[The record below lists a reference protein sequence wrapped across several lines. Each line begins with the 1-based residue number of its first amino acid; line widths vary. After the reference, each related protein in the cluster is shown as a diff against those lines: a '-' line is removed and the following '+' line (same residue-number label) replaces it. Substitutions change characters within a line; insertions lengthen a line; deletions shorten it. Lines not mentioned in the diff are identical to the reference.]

1 MIYVS
6 TYIYL
11 YLYLYTNTRTQH
23 THTHTH
29 TYTHTRT
36 YRLRRLVE
44 ALSKTN
50 DKKVPRITINK
61 TTFGSM
67 FNLVKTK

>member
-1 MIYVS
+1 MYQHIFI
-6 TYIYL
+6 YIYI
-11 YLYLYTNTRTQH
+11 YTQTHAHN

-29 TYTHTRT
+29 KYTHTRT

>member
-1 MIYVS
+1 MYQHIFI
-6 TYIYL
+6 YIYI
-11 YLYLYTNTRTQH
+11 YTQTHAHN